1 MTVLEAVL
9 SFAAILLL
17 CDFIEPAIYQ
27 RANREKLETLC
38 IEESPYKTYFD
49 NVLTNILITLPIVLV
64 FFVLFT
70 LAEAVI

>member
-27 RANREKLETLC
+27 RVNREKVEAMC
-38 IEESPYKTYFD
+38 IQESPMKTYFD
-49 NVLTNILITLPIVLV
+49 NVLTNILITLPIVLG

-70 LAEAVI
+70 LAKAFI

>member
-27 RANREKLETLC
+27 RVNREKVEAMC
-38 IEESPYKTYFD
+38 IQESPMKTYFD
-49 NVLTNILITLPIVLV
+49 NVLTNILITLPVVLG

-70 LAEAVI
+70 LAKAFI